1 MGVDAEHGDVVVAA
15 VTAALEIVRVPVL
28 SDNYS
33 WLVRDTPSGATMV
46 IDPGEAAPVQA
57 AADAR
62 GWTIDAVWL
71 THWHPDHVGGAGAL
85 QAGGARV
92 IGPEAER
99 AKIAAQGVTLDEGL
113 REGDTARLGDAT
125 AQVWEVPG
133 HTAGHIAFLF
143 EEAGDAFTGDTLF
156 AIGCG
161 RLFEG
166 TAAQMFANMQRF
178 AALPDATRAYGGHE
192 YTQSNGRFALS
203 VDGAN
208 AALVA
213 RMKEVDAL
221 RGAGE
226 ATLPTTIGAERATNP
241 FLRAA
246 SADELARL
254 RAAKDAF

>member
-1 MGVDAEHGDVVVAA
+1 MAD
-15 VTAALEIVRVPVL
+15 LEIVRVPVL

-33 WLVRDTPSGATMV
+33 WLVHDAASGETVV
-46 IDPGEAAPVQA
+46 IDPGEAAQVQA
-57 AADAR
+57 AVHEH
-62 GWTIDAVWL
+62 GWRIDAVWL
-71 THWHPDHVGGAGAL
+71 THWHPDHVGGAGVL
-85 QAGGARV
+85 QAEGARV

-99 AKIAAQGVTLDEGL
+99 AKIEAQGVTLDQGL
-113 REGDTARLGDAT
+113 GEGDAARLGEAT
-125 AQVWEVPG
+125 ATVLEVPG
-133 HTAGHIAFLF
+133 HTAGHIAFHF
-143 EEAGDAFTGDTLF
+143 AEEGEIFTGDTLF
-156 AIGCG
+156 AMGCG

-213 RMKEVDAL
+213 RMAEVDRL
-221 RGAGE
+221 RAAGE

-246 SADELARL
+246 DAGELARL
-254 RAAKDAF
+254 RSGKDAFRG